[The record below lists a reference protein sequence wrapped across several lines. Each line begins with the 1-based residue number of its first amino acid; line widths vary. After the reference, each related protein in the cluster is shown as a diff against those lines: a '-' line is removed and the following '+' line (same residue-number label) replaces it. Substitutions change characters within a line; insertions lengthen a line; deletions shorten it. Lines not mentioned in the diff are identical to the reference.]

1 MAKVDDLL
9 AQKEHAL
16 HHIGPKDSVLAA
28 LGIMREKGIRAV
40 VVLDGGRLVGIIA
53 ERDCALKVLLPG
65 LDAGRTA
72 VEQVMTHDVITVTPS
87 TSLERCMVEMTTRS
101 IRHLPVVQGSRV
113 IGMVS
118 IGDVVKETMR
128 EQARHIGY
136 LESYIKGHGVPY
148 H

>member
-1 MAKVDDLL
+1 MAKVEDLL
-9 AQKEHAL
+9 AQKEEAL

-28 LGIMREKGIRAV
+28 LGIMRDKRIRAV
-40 VVLDGGRLVGIIA
+40 VVLDEGRLVGIIA
-53 ERDCALKVLLPG
+53 ERDCALKVLLTG

-101 IRHLPVVQGSRV
+101 IRHLPVVQGPRV